1 MNKTV
6 ALSSADLPRS
16 FANAER
22 IELLDEVLERRED
35 LDEAELC
42 DFSLID
48 LQYSASPE

>member
-42 DFSLID
+42 DLFSNWSSIFCF
-48 LQYSASPE
+48 A